1 MAETSGKI
9 YQAIPA
15 IMGEINA
22 IGKNKRN
29 NQQNFMYRGVD
40 DVMNAINP
48 ALVKNKVYIVPEI
61 IDQAREERQT
71 AKGANLIYSI
81 CRMRFKFFA
90 EDGSSVEAVTIGEG
104 MDSGDKATNKAMA
117 IAFKYACF
125 QIFCIPTE
133 EMKDPDAECHD
144 VQPKGN
150 GSNRDSGSRSN
161 GKQGNNA
168 SQAESRPQGNT
179 QKQKAADEQANA
191 EMMEQANKALIDGT
205 KVKVIKDTIRKKG
218 LSEASILGHY
228 KLKNFED
235 MTMAHWTN
243 AMQLLER
250 YPDKEGGK

>member
-1 MAETSGKI
+1 
-9 YQAIPA
+9 
-15 IMGEINA
+15 
-22 IGKNKRN
+22 
-29 NQQNFMYRGVD
+29 
-40 DVMNAINP
+40 
-48 ALVKNKVYIVPEI
+48 
-61 IDQAREERQT
+61 
-71 AKGANLIYSI
+71 
-81 CRMRFKFFA
+81 
-90 EDGSSVEAVTIGEG
+90 

-150 GSNRDSGSRSN
+150 GSNRGSGSWSN

-168 SQAESRPQGNT
+168 SQAESRPQGST
-179 QKQKAADEQANA
+179 QKQRAADEQANA

-250 YPDKEGGK
+250 YLDKEGGK

>member
-1 MAETSGKI
+1 MYLAQNLKYLRTKAGKQQKELALILNVSKATMAKYENGMVEPNIEMIVRMAE
-9 YQAIPA
+9 Y
-15 IMGEINA
+15 
-22 IGKNKRN
+22 
-29 NQQNFMYRGVD
+29 FGVT
-40 DVMNAINP
+40 
-48 ALVKNKVYIVPEI
+48 L
-61 IDQAREERQT
+61 
-71 AKGANLIYSI
+71 
-81 CRMRFKFFA
+81 
-90 EDGSSVEAVTIGEG
+90 
-104 MDSGDKATNKAMA
+104 
-117 IAFKYACF
+117 AFKYACF

-150 GSNRDSGSRSN
+150 GSNRGSGSRSS

-235 MTMAHWTN
+235 IFLKA
-243 AMQLLER
+243 
-250 YPDKEGGK
+250 G